1 MVSSVVCI
9 MRVVTS
15 QPRGGTIMAATS
27 LKDLYQQKLQLLLD
41 AEQQGLDAMPQLA
54 QRVQDDRLRDALERH
69 RGQTQEQVQRLQQL
83 LTNRELSG
91 QRRECTSMRALIDEA
106 QSTLANIEDPDT
118 IDAFVIGAQQA
129 IEHHEIAAYGTAR
142 TWAKELGYDRDADL
156 LQRSLDEEGDADK
169 QLTKIAERSVNERAT
184 RGTDREVGVR
194 SGGHADRSQSGEL
207 GAGGGLRDVQAERGA
222 DQR

>member
-1 MVSSVVCI
+1 MDSLVVCI

-15 QPRGGTIMAATS
+15 RLRGETIMAATS
-27 LKDLYQQKLQLLLD
+27 LQDLYQQKLQLLLD

-54 QRVQDDRLRDALERH
+54 QRVHDDMLRDALERH

-91 QRRECTSMRALIDEA
+91 RRRECTSMRALIDEA
-106 QSTLANIEDPDT
+106 RSTLQGIEDPDA

-142 TWAKELGYDRDADL
+142 TWAKELGFDRDAAL

-169 QLTKIAERSVNERAT
+169 QLTKIAEQRVNERAT
-184 RGTDREVGVR
+184 RGTEREVAVR

-207 GAGGGLRDVQAERGA
+207 GAGGGLRDVRVERGA